1 MEQLRSKIDLY
12 EEKTRLGKA
21 NSSPNEDMIDERARR
36 ETTQEGREKWGEKQ
50 TKKWTISIKTS
61 E

>member
-1 MEQLRSKIDLY
+1 MEQLRSKIDFY

-36 ETTQEGREKWGEKQ
+36 ETTQEGREK
-50 TKKWTISIKTS
+50 
-61 E
+61 